1 MRYMLDTNICIFA
14 IKKRPEGVL
23 VHLKS
28 HTPEEICISSVTYG
42 ELCHGVEKS
51 QAVMRNRL
59 ALTMFLSHIAILP
72 FDDSAAQ
79 EYGKVRAALEK
90 NGVPIDPLDTQ
101 IAAHAKSLGLTLVTN
116 NTREFQRVEELRIED
131 WAAV

>member
-23 VHLKS
+23 AHLKS

-51 QAVMRNRL
+51 QDVMRNRL
-59 ALTMFLSHIAILP
+59 ALTMFLSLLITYTLSLD
-72 FDDSAAQ
+72 FTR
-79 EYGKVRAALEK
+79 VRQS
-90 NGVPIDPLDTQ
+90 PRRP
-101 IAAHAKSLGLTLVTN
+101 
-116 NTREFQRVEELRIED
+116 
-131 WAAV
+131 